1 MRMNTA
7 CQCVSAIALFL
18 AVELARPGQTLA
30 NPVDQPSGG
39 LKLTVAKPV
48 AAKPPERKPIVHQ
61 TGEPLSELAKRIVP
75 HASEILAEPVEM
87 ALPPLGQVI
96 VFLYEPPSDGP
107 VDYTNYRGIVLVP
120 EGGPGNYRQ
129 EALPPIRE
137 REGQFEFSIKSIFSA
152 DADGDG
158 APELCVL
165 AGEYRLGS
173 GEREVDIT
181 TVNKWSGKGFVNVD
195 EDKIEQPLVGLH
207 NAKSVRARLKMML
220 SNHPASANKTV
231 R

>member
-1 MRMNTA
+1 MNTG
-7 CQCVSAIALFL
+7 CQCFSAIALCL
-18 AVELARPGQTLA
+18 AALARPDQTLA
-30 NPVDQPSGG
+30 EQNPVDQRSGSQ
-39 LKLTVAKPV
+39 KLTVAK
-48 AAKPPERKPIVHQ
+48 AAGAKPPELRAIVHQ
-61 TGEPLSELAKRIVP
+61 AGEPLSELAKRLVP
-75 HASEILAEPVEM
+75 PGSEILAKPVEM

-96 VFLYEPPSDGP
+96 VLLYEPPSDDGP
-107 VDYTNYRGIVLVP
+107 VDHTNYRGIVLVP
-120 EGGPGNYRQ
+120 EGGSGNYRQ

-137 REGQFEFSIKSIFSA
+137 REGQFEFSIKGIFSA

-195 EDKIEQPLVGLH
+195 EDKIEQPLVGLR
-207 NAKSVRARLKMML
+207 NAKAVRARLKRML
-220 SNHPASANKTV
+220 LNHPASATKAV